1 MQIFE
6 KWYRNLTSNR
16 SFHPRQALI
25 QLIHVFYSKFI
36 SQAYQGEGTAVFKG
50 ITKVK

>member
-25 QLIHVFYSKFI
+25 QFMYFTSKFI